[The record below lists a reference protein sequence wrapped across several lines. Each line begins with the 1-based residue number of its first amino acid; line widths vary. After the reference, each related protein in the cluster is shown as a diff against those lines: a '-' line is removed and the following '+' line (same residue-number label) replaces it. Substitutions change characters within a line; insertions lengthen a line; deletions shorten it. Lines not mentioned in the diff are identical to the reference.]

1 MEREYGEIMNFLLAF
16 RGRFQTDEA
25 FRQFLRTQI
34 KILVD
39 DLRDF
44 SVFITLQPEPIG
56 RQRASA
62 RGAVGIAD

>member
-1 MEREYGEIMNFLLAF
+1 MEREYGEIMNFLLDF

-34 KILVD
+34 KMLVD

-44 SVFITLQPEPIG
+44 RVFITLQPEPIS
-56 RQRASA
+56 RQQTSA
-62 RGAVGIAD
+62 RGVAGMMD